1 MKCDVFRKKIY
12 DYIED
17 NLQNDM
23 KISMEE
29 HINKCPNCRDIYEKE
44 MGIENTLKDS
54 LDVNTNMFT
63 NLRGDIVASI
73 DKSRYSKSIPK
84 KIKFHFF
91 RNSKRYITLAV
102 FAFVFLM
109 SVPYLNR
116 NTFNKDESLKMAIV
130 DPKEDLNKDLKLKSE
145 NLGNK
150 GMDISNEENR
160 SSAEDRNTVVLEINK
175 DEYKAISKRL
185 ADETYDKS
193 EIIPLFTKETI
204 SYDYKPQDSTPWISS
219 FNMDTSICIEGKGSY
234 YLKDKSGSIIV
245 RDNAKNEAWKISLEG
260 KEKDKNYP
268 MYLEWADDKNIFV
281 IVGIENHD
289 ISPGGNLYSINLDTM
304 KASLVYNP
312 TANKEKITSVE
323 NNKDSLELKTIS
335 FNDDLKQEYHEEK
348 RTINYKEV
356 TNSKENS
363 VTLLYDFSRNINEGN
378 KDAALNLFEKNFKQE
393 YKNYIGDIKDINK
406 LNINRIVDVTDASL
420 GKNNKYDFKV
430 YGVMSDYE
438 INTSADTKLKSSTY
452 YNYFVLIKQ
461 KTDKNWSILQILT
474 PPQN

>member
-1 MKCDVFRKKIY
+1 
-12 DYIED
+12 
-17 NLQNDM
+17 
-23 KISMEE
+23 
-29 HINKCPNCRDIYEKE
+29 
-44 MGIENTLKDS
+44 
-54 LDVNTNMFT
+54 
-63 NLRGDIVASI
+63 
-73 DKSRYSKSIPK
+73 
-84 KIKFHFF
+84 
-91 RNSKRYITLAV
+91 
-102 FAFVFLM
+102 
-109 SVPYLNR
+109 
-116 NTFNKDESLKMAIV
+116 
-130 DPKEDLNKDLKLKSE
+130 
-145 NLGNK
+145 
-150 GMDISNEENR
+150 
-160 SSAEDRNTVVLEINK
+160 
-175 DEYKAISKRL
+175 
-185 ADETYDKS
+185 
-193 EIIPLFTKETI
+193 
-204 SYDYKPQDSTPWISS
+204 
-219 FNMDTSICIEGKGSY
+219 
-234 YLKDKSGSIIV
+234 
-245 RDNAKNEAWKISLEG
+245 
-260 KEKDKNYP
+260 

>member
-1 MKCDVFRKKIY
+1 
-12 DYIED
+12 
-17 NLQNDM
+17 
-23 KISMEE
+23 
-29 HINKCPNCRDIYEKE
+29 
-44 MGIENTLKDS
+44 
-54 LDVNTNMFT
+54 
-63 NLRGDIVASI
+63 
-73 DKSRYSKSIPK
+73 
-84 KIKFHFF
+84 
-91 RNSKRYITLAV
+91 
-102 FAFVFLM
+102 
-109 SVPYLNR
+109 
-116 NTFNKDESLKMAIV
+116 
-130 DPKEDLNKDLKLKSE
+130 
-145 NLGNK
+145 
-150 GMDISNEENR
+150 
-160 SSAEDRNTVVLEINK
+160 
-175 DEYKAISKRL
+175 
-185 ADETYDKS
+185 
-193 EIIPLFTKETI
+193 
-204 SYDYKPQDSTPWISS
+204 
-219 FNMDTSICIEGKGSY
+219 
-234 YLKDKSGSIIV
+234 
-245 RDNAKNEAWKISLEG
+245 
-260 KEKDKNYP
+260 
-268 MYLEWADDKNIFV
+268 
-281 IVGIENHD
+281 
-289 ISPGGNLYSINLDTM
+289 M

>member
-1 MKCDVFRKKIY
+1 MKCDVFRKRIY

-17 NLQNDM
+17 NLRNDM
-23 KISMEE
+23 KISMEK
-29 HINKCPNCRDIYEKE
+29 HIKKCPNCREIYEKE
-44 MGIENTLKDS
+44 IGIENTLKDA
-54 LDVNTNMFT
+54 LYVNTTMFT

-84 KIKFHFF
+84 RLKFHLF
-91 RNSKRYITLAV
+91 RNTKRYMTVAV

-109 SVPYLNR
+109 SAPYLNR
-116 NTFNKDESLKMAIV
+116 DIFNKDENLNMAIV
-130 DPKEDLNKDLKLKSE
+130 DTKEDLNVDLKFKSE
-145 NLGNK
+145 NLDNK
-150 GMDISNEENR
+150 DMDLSKEEKIS
-160 SSAEDRNTVVLEINK
+160 SSEDRKSSILEINK
-175 DEYKAISKRL
+175 NEYKYISKRL
-185 ADETYDKS
+185 EDETYDKS
-193 EIIPLFTKETI
+193 ESIPLFTKETI
-204 SYDYKPQDSTPWISS
+204 NYDYKPQDSTPWISS
-219 FNMDTSICIEGKGSY
+219 FNMETSICIEGKGSY
-234 YLKDKSGSIIV
+234 YLKDKRGSIIV
-245 RDNAKNEAWKISLEG
+245 RDNAKNEAWKISLES

-281 IVGIENHD
+281 IVGIQNHE

-304 KASLVYNP
+304 KTSLVYNP
-312 TANKEKITSVE
+312 TANKEKVTSVE

-348 RTINYKEV
+348 RIINYKEV
-356 TNSKENS
+356 TKSKESS
-363 VTLLYDFSRNINEGN
+363 VTLLYEFSKNINVGN

-420 GKNNKYDFKV
+420 GKNNKYDFKI

-438 INTSADTKLKSSTY
+438 VNTSADTKLKSSTY